1 MTDLLAALG
10 LVLVAEL
17 GDKSMLLAL
26 ALATR
31 YRPLPVIGGITI
43 AAFLMLGLAAGLG
56 SLLGAALPG
65 RGLAIA
71 GGLLFLVFGVL
82 TLRSDDD
89 EVEDSSLRTGSVL
102 LGVTI
107 AFLVAEFGDKTMLAT
122 ATLASTRPA
131 IPTWIGGA
139 IGMAAASITAV
150 LLAVRLGRHLPER
163 TLRLAAA
170 GLFLLFGA
178 LLLVEGI
185 TG

>member
-1 MTDLLAALG
+1 MTDVLAALG

-43 AAFLMLGLAAGLG
+43 AAFLMLGVAAALG
-56 SLLGAALPG
+56 SLVGSALPGAAL
-65 RGLAIA
+65 AI
-71 GGLLFLVFGVL
+71 GGGILFVVFGIL
-82 TLRSDDD
+82 ALRSDDED
-89 EVEDSSLRTGSVL
+89 EEHASLRSGSVL
-102 LGVTI
+102 LGVTL

-131 IPTWIGGA
+131 VATWIGGA

-150 LLAVRLGRHLPER
+150 LLAVRLGRHLPAR
-163 TLRLAAA
+163 TLRLTAA
-170 GLFLLFGA
+170 GLFLVFGA
-178 LLLVEGI
+178 LLLVEGLS
-185 TG
+185 G